1 MHQSMQDEVLPL
13 LLLLCLASA
22 HLPIDPVTF
31 KTGSRTV
38 AHYEYCMFGGQ
49 RLVKHNSSTQGGCED
64 EICEIVHPRV

>member
-31 KTGSRTV
+31 KSGGRTV
-38 AHYEYCMFGGQ
+38 AYYEYCMFGGQ
-49 RLVKHNSSTQGGCED
+49 SLVKRGSGCSLG
-64 EICEIVHPRV
+64 EISEIVQPRV